1 MVFSRGKFS
10 GALHAVFIYTQNYMI
25 HIYGVRYLPKGIFP
39 RATSHRLFPKWQL
52 PKCAISQ
59 AATSQRL
66 G

>member
-39 RATSHRLFPKWQL
+39 KATSH
-52 PKCAISQ
+52 
-59 AATSQRL
+59 
-66 G
+66 